1 MAKMQGWGGAKF
13 LWSYHFIAVTGKSE
27 ENQKFFASTPSG
39 NVEFSAVHAD
49 LFEPGKEYYFD
60 ISEA

>member
-1 MAKMQGWGGAKF
+1 M
-13 LWSYHFIAVTGKSE
+13 WSYHFIAVTGKSE